1 MNNRPLVRKII
12 YIALIGV
19 LIIPL
24 SFIALPETRDA
35 DGQIKNAGG
44 VLSRLRNEHELSQAR
59 LTEVDPASE
68 TMKLASLGL
77 RGIAVNVL
85 WSQAREQKK
94 ERRLRWTEFNTKS
107 FDQDPAKFYSR
118 LGIPGT

>member
-1 MNNRPLVRKII
+1 MNNRPLIRKII
-12 YIALIGV
+12 YIALIGM

-24 SFIALPETRDA
+24 SFIALPETRDT
-35 DGQIKNAGG
+35 DGTIKNAGG
-44 VLSRLRNEHELSQAR
+44 VMSRLRNEHDLSQAR

-85 WSQAREQKK
+85 WS
-94 ERRLRWTEFNTKS
+94 LS
-107 FDQDPAKFYSR
+107 
-118 LGIPGT
+118 LIHI